1 MGDSNDIA
9 GTKAPVGMVG
19 GGQLARMT
27 YQAGIALGLT
37 MRVLAERPDD
47 SAALIG
53 ASTMLGSPQSLDA
66 LREFARQCDVVTFDH
81 ELVPPAHL
89 AALEAEG
96 VVLRPGARAM
106 RFAQDKAY
114 QREVLGALGIPVP
127 FNRRVASV
135 DELAMFGDELG
146 WPCVVKAISGGYDGR
161 GVWIFEEPGQAKE
174 LFATGREFL
183 AESFVPID
191 REIAI
196 LVARRPN
203 GETAIY
209 PIVETVQVDGMFRES
224 VAPAALSHDLE
235 ARVKDLAQRIADAT
249 GVTGILAI
257 ELFLSGGRVVLN
269 EVATRP
275 HNSGHYTIE
284 GTVTSQFENHLR
296 AVLDWPLGETRL
308 NAPAVVTVNI
318 VGASES
324 DPRANL
330 PKALHIPGVHVHLY
344 GKGPRPGRKL
354 GHVTV
359 LGDDPGEAR
368 ERAIRAAQIIS
379 GEETGGAK

>member
-1 MGDSNDIA
+1 MSDPDESG
-9 GTKAPVGMVG
+9 GTRAPVGMVG

-37 MRVLAERPDD
+37 MPVLAERPDD

-53 ASTMLGSPQSLDA
+53 AGTVIGSPQSLEA
-66 LREFARQCDVVTFDH
+66 LRDFARRCEVVTFDH
-81 ELVPPAHL
+81 ELVPAQHL

-96 VVLRPGARAM
+96 AVLRPGARTM

-127 FNRRVASV
+127 FNRRVASI

-146 WPCVVKAISGGYDGR
+146 WPCVVKAITGGYDGR

-191 REIAI
+191 REIAV

-203 GETAIY
+203 GETVIY
-209 PIVETVQVDGMFRES
+209 PAVETVQIDGMFRES
-224 VAPAALSHDLE
+224 VAPAALSNDLE
-235 ARVKDLAQRIADAT
+235 SRVKELAQRIADAT
-249 GVTGILAI
+249 GAVGILAI
-257 ELFLSGGRVVLN
+257 ELFLSSGHVLLN

-284 GTVTSQFENHLR
+284 GAITSQFENHLR
-296 AVLDWPLGETRL
+296 AVLDWPLGEARL

-318 VGASES
+318 VGVSDA

-330 PKALHIPGVHVHLY
+330 PKALAIPGVHVHLY

-359 LGDDPGEAR
+359 LGDDAGEAR
-368 ERAIRAAQIIS
+368 DRAQRAVQIIT
-379 GEETGGAK
+379 GEHTGGPK